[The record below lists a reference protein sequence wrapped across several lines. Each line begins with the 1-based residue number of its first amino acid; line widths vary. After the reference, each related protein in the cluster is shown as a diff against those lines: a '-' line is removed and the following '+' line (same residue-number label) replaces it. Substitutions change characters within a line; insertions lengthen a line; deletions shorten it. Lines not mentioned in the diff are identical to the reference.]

1 MVLVF
6 TYIEDDQTADVSFF
20 NSKGEFEFYEI
31 GQKGNKVR
39 KTRRH
44 AKNQKNSHEILKR
57 YHISV
62 HGLSIERWTHKDQ
75 KLLKPNQWLENV
87 RWTKKYDAMRESS
100 LIEKESRGKNQC
112 SAWRNQNLSFSHQ
125 RYFRTI
131 DWEPQQGNV
140 NFLHSTK
147 QVDLQLLVIK
157 EGLGF

>member
-1 MVLVF
+1 MFHFFTARVNLSFMRPVRRETMFQRPEDTQRTKRIHMKSWSDITFPFMVRSLNVEHIKIKN
-6 TYIEDDQTADVSFF
+6 YLNQF
-20 NSKGEFEFYEI
+20 NDWRMFGETI
-31 GQKGNKVR
+31 
-39 KTRRH
+39 
-44 AKNQKNSHEILKR
+44 
-57 YHISV
+57 
-62 HGLSIERWTHKDQ
+62 
-75 KLLKPNQWLENV
+75 

-100 LIEKESRGKNQC
+100 LIKKESRGKNQC